1 MTDNATSPI
10 LGDEVTGVAGEGD
23 ILDLPLG
30 SLPEVDH
37 FRDIKKMIP
46 DVIPGGA
53 ASGLGLLDD
62 LGEVLPPGVSKE
74 HLEIPS
80 TPELDPRFGMLSHHL
95 LEAGVEPNHHL
106 LIHEAS
112 SHRA

>member
-1 MTDNATSPI
+1 MKPI

-37 FRDIKKMIP
+37 FADIGKMILR
-46 DVIPGGA
+46 VNPGGLT
-53 ASGLGLLDD
+53 SRLGFFDD
-62 LGEVLPPGVSKE
+62 GDEVSPLGIPEQ

-106 LIHEAS
+106 LIHGAS